1 MIKTKTQLV
10 VILSCSLIVIG
21 VYIYLLNM
29 ILNKDMSQ
37 LGKWGAIIS
46 ATLLTYVELKLI
58 TKEV

>member
-37 LGKWGAIIS
+37 LGKCGAIIS